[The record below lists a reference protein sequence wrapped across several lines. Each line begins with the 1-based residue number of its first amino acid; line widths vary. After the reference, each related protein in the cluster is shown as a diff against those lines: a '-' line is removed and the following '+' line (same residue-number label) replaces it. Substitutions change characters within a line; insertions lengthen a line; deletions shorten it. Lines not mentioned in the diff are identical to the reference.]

1 LTTPHDL
8 IWLRRQTTVMMRMT
22 PPIIVLLSALLW
34 ACWPTSATSADFT
47 ASNSLLRE
55 VRSGD
60 AAFAFSAGFIRDSL
74 PVDGYVTRSVGAQYT
89 GDKMMLGVGDSV
101 FIRLTRKAQEPV
113 PGDLYTIYRFLHKV
127 YHPLRG
133 RNLGNLFIVLG
144 IVRVTQLDQD
154 LASVIIERSYDSIA
168 PGDRVMRFVSPRRE
182 EPPSPGRTLPDTPGT
197 IVDLQDRRSLIGQQH
212 VVYIDWGREEEVA
225 IGDRLDVYR
234 VMTGLPHRSVGELK
248 VIALEDHT
256 ATAMIT
262 RSTTP
267 FLRADRFTFKGT
279 GKGTASQGE
288 PRLASLPPEPLAQP
302 PERPAPTAESRS
314 IGSDQVDMATL
325 KGLLSQLQYESGEAA
340 VTPAQGEI
348 LMQVSNLLR
357 DVKDAEILV
366 EGHADDMP
374 IGPAL
379 KRTFASNQELSDAR
393 ANNAVRYLVEE
404 GGIDPATLS
413 ATGYSD
419 SQPIASNATEAGKS
433 KNRRIEITLQ
443 PKERT
448 ELAPEPSAG
457 QPAGDAGQTLPL
469 EERSAPLR

>member
-1 LTTPHDL
+1 
-8 IWLRRQTTVMMRMT
+8 MMRMP
-22 PPIIVLLSALLW
+22 PPIMVLLSALLW
-34 ACWPTSATSADFT
+34 ACFWPTNATSVDLT

-101 FIRLTRKAQEPV
+101 FIRLTRKAQEPA

-154 LASVIIERSYDSIA
+154 LASVSIVRSYDSIA

-197 IVDLQDRRSLIGQQH
+197 IVDLQERRSLIGQQN

-256 ATAMIT
+256 ATAKIT

-267 FLRADRFTFKGT
+267 FLRADRFTFKGA
-279 GKGTASQGE
+279 GKGTASQEE
-288 PRLASLPPEPLAQP
+288 PKLASLPAEPVAQP
-302 PERPAPTAESRS
+302 PERPAPTADSRS
-314 IGSDQVDMATL
+314 IGSDQVDVAKL
-325 KGLLSQLQYESGEAA
+325 KGLVSQLQYESGEAA
-340 VTPAQGEI
+340 VTPAQAEI
-348 LMQVSNLLR
+348 LMQVSGLLR

-379 KRTFASNQELSDAR
+379 KQTFPSNQELSDAR
-393 ANNAVRYLVEE
+393 ANNAVRYMVEE
-404 GGIDPATLS
+404 GGLDPASLS
-413 ATGYSD
+413 AAGYSD

-448 ELAPEPSAG
+448 ELAPEPSTG
-457 QPAGDAGQTLPL
+457 QTAGDAGQTLPL
-469 EERSAPLR
+469 EGQSAPLR

>member
-1 LTTPHDL
+1 
-8 IWLRRQTTVMMRMT
+8 MMRT
-22 PPIIVLLSALLW
+22 THPIMVLLSALLW
-34 ACWPTSATSADFT
+34 AWCWPTSATSADLT

-60 AAFAFSAGFIRDSL
+60 AAVAFSAGFIRDSL

-89 GDKMMLGVGDSV
+89 GDKMMLGVGDAI
-101 FIRLTRKAQEPV
+101 FMRLTRKAQEPA

-144 IVRVTQLDQD
+144 IVRVTQVDQD
-154 LASVIIERSYDSIA
+154 LASVTIERSYDSIA
-168 PGDRVMRFVSPRRE
+168 PGDRVMRFVPPRHE

-197 IVDLQDRRSLIGQQH
+197 IVDLQDRRSLIGQRN

-234 VMTGLPHRSVGELK
+234 IMAGLPHRSVGELK

-256 ATAMIT
+256 ATAMISH
-262 RSTTP
+262 STTP
-267 FLRADRFTFKGT
+267 FLRADRFTFKGA
-279 GKGTASQGE
+279 GKGIASQE
-288 PRLASLPPEPLAQP
+288 EAKLASLPPEPLAQP
-302 PERPAPTAESRS
+302 PEPPAPTAGSRS
-314 IGSDQVDMATL
+314 IGSDQVDMAKL
-325 KGLLSQLQYESGEAA
+325 KGLVSQLQYESGEAA
-340 VTPAQGEI
+340 VTPAQAEI
-348 LMQVSNLLR
+348 LMQVSGLLR

-379 KRTFASNQELSDAR
+379 KPTFASNQELSDAR
-393 ANNAVRYLVEE
+393 ANNAVRYLVEQ
-404 GGIDPATLS
+404 GGLDAANLS
-413 ATGYSD
+413 AAGYSD
-419 SQPIASNATEAGKS
+419 SQPIASNSTEAGKS
-433 KNRRIEITLQ
+433 KNRRIEITFQ
-443 PKERT
+443 PKERS
-448 ELAPEPSAG
+448 ELAPEPSTG
-457 QPAGDAGQTLPL
+457 QSAGDAGQTLPL

>member
-1 LTTPHDL
+1 
-8 IWLRRQTTVMMRMT
+8 MMRMT
-22 PPIIVLLSALLW
+22 PPIMVLLSALLW
-34 ACWPTSATSADFT
+34 ACFWPTNATSVDLT

-101 FIRLTRKAQEPV
+101 FIRLTRKAQEPA

-154 LASVIIERSYDSIA
+154 LASVSIVRSYDSIA

-197 IVDLQDRRSLIGQQH
+197 IVDLQDRRSLIGQQN

-256 ATAMIT
+256 ATAKIT

-267 FLRADRFTFKGT
+267 FLRADRFTFKGA
-279 GKGTASQGE
+279 GKGTASQEE
-288 PRLASLPPEPLAQP
+288 PRLESLPPDPLAQP
-302 PERPAPTAESRS
+302 PAPTAESRS
-314 IGSDQVDMATL
+314 IGSDQVDMAKL

-340 VTPAQGEI
+340 VTPAQAEI
-348 LMQVSNLLR
+348 LMQVSGLLR
-357 DVKDAEILV
+357 EVKDAEILV

-379 KRTFASNQELSDAR
+379 KQTFPSNQELSDAR
-393 ANNAVRYLVEE
+393 ANNAVRYMVEE
-404 GGIDPATLS
+404 GGLDPAALS

-448 ELAPEPSAG
+448 ELAPEPSTG
-457 QPAGDAGQTLPL
+457 QTAGDAGQTLPL

>member
-1 LTTPHDL
+1 
-8 IWLRRQTTVMMRMT
+8 MMRMP
-22 PPIIVLLSALLW
+22 PPIMVLLSALLW
-34 ACWPTSATSADFT
+34 ACFWPTNATSVDLT

-101 FIRLTRKAQEPV
+101 FIRLTRKAQEPA

-154 LASVIIERSYDSIA
+154 LASVSIVRSYDSIA

-197 IVDLQDRRSLIGQQH
+197 IVDVQDRRSLIGQRN

-234 VMTGLPHRSVGELK
+234 VMAGLPHRSVGELK

-256 ATAMIT
+256 ATAMIS

-267 FLRADRFTFKGT
+267 FLRADRFTFKG
-279 GKGTASQGE
+279 
-288 PRLASLPPEPLAQP
+288 
-302 PERPAPTAESRS
+302 
-314 IGSDQVDMATL
+314 
-325 KGLLSQLQYESGEAA
+325 
-340 VTPAQGEI
+340 
-348 LMQVSNLLR
+348 
-357 DVKDAEILV
+357 AEILV

-379 KRTFASNQELSDAR
+379 KQTFPSNQELSDAR
-393 ANNAVRYLVEE
+393 ANNAVRYMVEE
-404 GGIDPATLS
+404 GGLDPASLS
-413 ATGYSD
+413 AAGYSD

-443 PKERT
+443 PKERSD
-448 ELAPEPSAG
+448 LAPEPSTG
-457 QPAGDAGQTLPL
+457 QTAGDAGQTLPL
-469 EERSAPLR
+469 EGRSAPLR

>member
-1 LTTPHDL
+1 
-8 IWLRRQTTVMMRMT
+8 MMRMT
-22 PPIIVLLSALLW
+22 HPIMVLLSALLW
-34 ACWPTSATSADFT
+34 ACVWPISATSADFT
-47 ASNSLLRE
+47 SSGSLPRE
-55 VRSGD
+55 VRWGES
-60 AAFAFSAGFIRDSL
+60 AFAFSAGFIRDSL
-74 PVDGYVTRSVGAQYT
+74 PVDGYVTRTVGAQYT

-101 FIRLTRKAQEPV
+101 FIRLTKKAQEPA
-113 PGDLYTIYRFLHKV
+113 PGDFYTIYRFLHKV

-133 RNLGNLFIVLG
+133 RNLGNLFMILG
-144 IVRVTQLDQD
+144 IVRVTKGDQD

-168 PGDRVMRFVSPRRE
+168 PGDRVMRFVLPRRE

-197 IVDLQDRRSLIGQQH
+197 IVDLQDRRTLIGQRN

-234 VMTGLPHRSVGELK
+234 VMAGLPHRAVGELK

-256 ATAMIT
+256 ATAMIS

-267 FLRADRFTFKGT
+267 FLRADRFTFKGA
-279 GKGTASQGE
+279 GKGTASQDE
-288 PRLASLPPEPLAQP
+288 PKLASLPPEPLAQP
-302 PERPAPTAESRS
+302 PAPPAPTAESRS
-314 IGSDQVDMATL
+314 IGSDQVDMAKL
-325 KGLLSQLQYESGEAA
+325 KGLISQLQYESGEAA
-340 VTPAQGEI
+340 VTPAQAEI
-348 LMQVSNLLR
+348 LMQVSGLLR

-379 KRTFASNQELSDAR
+379 KQTFASNQELSDAR

-404 GGIDPATLS
+404 GGLDPATLS
-413 ATGYSD
+413 AAGYSD
-419 SQPIASNATEAGKS
+419 SQPIVSNATEAGKS

-443 PKERT
+443 PKERP
-448 ELAPEPSAG
+448 ELAPEPSTG
-457 QPAGDAGQTLPL
+457 QTAGDAGQTLPL

>member
-1 LTTPHDL
+1 
-8 IWLRRQTTVMMRMT
+8 MMRMT
-22 PPIIVLLSALLW
+22 PPIMVLLSALLW
-34 ACWPTSATSADFT
+34 ACFWPTSATSVDLT

-101 FIRLTRKAQEPV
+101 FIRLTRKAQEPA

-256 ATAMIT
+256 ATAKIT

-267 FLRADRFTFKGT
+267 FLRADRFTFKGA

-302 PERPAPTAESRS
+302 PAPTAESRS

-348 LMQVSNLLR
+348 LMQVSGLLR
-357 DVKDAEILV
+357 DVRDAEILV

-379 KRTFASNQELSDAR
+379 KQTFASNQELSDAR

-404 GGIDPATLS
+404 GGIDPAALS

-448 ELAPEPSAG
+448 ELAPEPSTG
-457 QPAGDAGQTLPL
+457 QTAGDAGQTLPL

>member
-1 LTTPHDL
+1 
-8 IWLRRQTTVMMRMT
+8 MMRMP
-22 PPIIVLLSALLW
+22 PPIMVLLSALLW
-34 ACWPTSATSADFT
+34 ACFWPTSATAADLT

-101 FIRLTRKAQEPV
+101 FIRLTRKAQEPA

-154 LASVIIERSYDSIA
+154 LASVSIVRSYDSIA

-197 IVDLQDRRSLIGQQH
+197 IVDLQERRSLIGQQN

-256 ATAMIT
+256 ATAKIT

-267 FLRADRFTFKGT
+267 FLRADRFTFKGA
-279 GKGTASQGE
+279 GKGTASQEE
-288 PRLASLPPEPLAQP
+288 PKLASLPAEPVAQP
-302 PERPAPTAESRS
+302 PERPAPTADSRS
-314 IGSDQVDMATL
+314 IGSDQVDVAKL
-325 KGLLSQLQYESGEAA
+325 KGLVSQLQYESGEAA
-340 VTPAQGEI
+340 VTPAQAEI
-348 LMQVSNLLR
+348 LMQVSGLLR

-379 KRTFASNQELSDAR
+379 KQTFPSNQELSDAR
-393 ANNAVRYLVEE
+393 ANNAVRYMVEE
-404 GGIDPATLS
+404 GGLDPASLS
-413 ATGYSD
+413 AAGYSD

-448 ELAPEPSAG
+448 ELAPEPSTG
-457 QPAGDAGQTLPL
+457 QTAGDAGQTLPL
-469 EERSAPLR
+469 EGRSAPLR

>member
-1 LTTPHDL
+1 
-8 IWLRRQTTVMMRMT
+8 MMRMP
-22 PPIIVLLSALLW
+22 PPIMVLLSALLW
-34 ACWPTSATSADFT
+34 ACFWPTNATSVDLT

-101 FIRLTRKAQEPV
+101 FIRLTRKAQEPA

-154 LASVIIERSYDSIA
+154 LASVSIVRSYDSIA

-197 IVDLQDRRSLIGQQH
+197 IVDLQERRSLIGQQN

-256 ATAMIT
+256 ATAKIT

-267 FLRADRFTFKGT
+267 FLRADRFTFKGA
-279 GKGTASQGE
+279 GKGTASQEE
-288 PRLASLPPEPLAQP
+288 PKLASLPPEPPAQS

-314 IGSDQVDMATL
+314 IGSDQVDMAKL

-340 VTPAQGEI
+340 VTPAQAEI
-348 LMQVSNLLR
+348 LMQVSGLLR
-357 DVKDAEILV
+357 DVRDAEILV

-379 KRTFASNQELSDAR
+379 KQTFASNQELSDAR
-393 ANNAVRYLVEE
+393 ANNAVRYLVED
-404 GGIDPATLS
+404 GGIDPAALS

-419 SQPIASNATEAGKS
+419 SRPIASNATEAGKS

-443 PKERT
+443 PKDRT
-448 ELAPEPSAG
+448 ELAPEPSTG
-457 QPAGDAGQTLPL
+457 QTAGDAGQTLPL
-469 EERSAPLR
+469 EGRSAPLR

>member
-1 LTTPHDL
+1 
-8 IWLRRQTTVMMRMT
+8 MMRMT
-22 PPIIVLLSALLW
+22 HPIMVLLSALLW
-34 ACWPTSATSADFT
+34 ACFWPTSATAADLT

-89 GDKMMLGVGDSV
+89 GDKMMLGVGDSI
-101 FIRLTRKAQEPV
+101 FIRLTRKAQEPA

-144 IVRVTQLDQD
+144 IVRVTKLDQD

-182 EPPSPGRTLPDTPGT
+182 EQPSPGRTLPDTPGT
-197 IVDLQDRRSLIGQQH
+197 IVDVQDRRSLIGQRN

-234 VMTGLPHRSVGELK
+234 VMAGLPHRSVGELK

-256 ATAMIT
+256 ATAMIS

-267 FLRADRFTFKGT
+267 FLRADRFTFKGA
-279 GKGTASQGE
+279 GKGTASQEE
-288 PRLASLPPEPLAQP
+288 PKLASLPPEPPAQP

-314 IGSDQVDMATL
+314 IGSDQVDMAKL
-325 KGLLSQLQYESGEAA
+325 KGLVSQLQYESGEAA
-340 VTPAQGEI
+340 VTPAQAEI
-348 LMQVSNLLR
+348 LMQVTGLLR

-379 KRTFASNQELSDAR
+379 KQTFPSNQELSDAR
-393 ANNAVRYLVEE
+393 ANNAVRYMVEE
-404 GGIDPATLS
+404 GGLDPASLS
-413 ATGYSD
+413 AAGYSD

-443 PKERT
+443 PKERSD
-448 ELAPEPSAG
+448 LAPEPSTG
-457 QPAGDAGQTLPL
+457 QTAGDAGQTLPL
-469 EERSAPLR
+469 EGRSAPLR